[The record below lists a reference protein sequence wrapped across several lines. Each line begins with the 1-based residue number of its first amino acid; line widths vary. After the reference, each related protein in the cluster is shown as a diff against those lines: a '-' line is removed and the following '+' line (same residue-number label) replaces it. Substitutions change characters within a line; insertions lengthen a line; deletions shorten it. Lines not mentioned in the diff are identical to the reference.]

1 MWTDVQTLPESLVR
15 QPPCSTCC
23 DTMSGRHPGIAD
35 QGLVVNT
42 VDGAMVP
49 RRGGDQLRCIVAGS
63 IEKRRRR
70 LEEAYLSWEMMLLL
84 LIEGD
89 VAGCSVFGRLPHLS

>member
-1 MWTDVQTLPESLVR
+1 ML
-15 QPPCSTCC
+15 
-23 DTMSGRHPGIAD
+23 
-35 QGLVVNT
+35 NT

-49 RRGGDQLRCIVAGS
+49 RRGDQLRCIVARS
-63 IEKRRRR
+63 IEKRRQR

-89 VAGCSVFGRLPHLS
+89 VARCSVFGRLPHLG